1 MDHGL
6 PGCIVYG
13 PSSPVRDSTYVHHN
27 EVMMPVTTLI
37 HSGKIIDGTGNPWFY
52 GDVGLHNGKVSA
64 IEPPGTIPRDGV
76 GEVVDASG
84 HVVCPGFIDIQSHSI
99 IPLMRDGRCLSK
111 ITQGITTEI
120 MGEAW
125 TPAPKG
131 GDTAALSRVIPEDWN
146 ERARNW
152 NRFGNW
158 LEDMEEAGVS
168 PNVGSFLGAGTL
180 RSLAMGMRMGEPT
193 DNEMKEM
200 HRTMAES
207 MEDGAF
213 GPSYALIYPPD
224 TYTTTDEIVEI
235 CKTAA
240 KPGGVY
246 ITHIRSEA
254 DELLEALDEAIEI
267 GQRSGIP
274 VEIYHLKAVAEHNY
288 FKMHQVIERVDQ
300 VRAEG
305 LDVTADMYPYPASGT
320 GLSTVLPTWAAADGK
335 FFDNLR
341 DPETRAK
348 IASEV
353 RDLVGEI
360 PRRPDQI
367 APVAFRK
374 PENQQYI
381 GKRLSEIAEMRNQ
394 DWVEA
399 TIDLLLSEEQRI
411 FTIYHTMSEDN
422 VRLQLQ
428 LPWIKVSTDAGGV
441 DPEWA
446 APEGPL
452 HPRAYGTYTR
462 VLGRYVRDE
471 KLMPLEEAIQKMTSS
486 VANRLSLWDRGRLQP
501 GCWADVVVFD
511 PDTVADRS
519 TFDDT
524 HQLSVGIRDV
534 FVNGGRV
541 VENGEHTGATP
552 GAFVKGPGA

>member
-1 MDHGL
+1 
-6 PGCIVYG
+6 
-13 PSSPVRDSTYVHHN
+13 
-27 EVMMPVTTLI
+27 MPFQTLI
-37 HSGKIIDGTGNPWFY
+37 HSARVIDGLGNPWFY
-52 GDVGLHNGKVSA
+52 GDIALENGRIAA
-64 IEPPGTIPRDGV
+64 IEPTGTIPHAGIP
-76 GEVVDASG
+76 EVIDAKG

-131 GDTAALSRVIPEDWN
+131 GDTAALSRIIPDDWQ
-146 ERARNW
+146 ERSQTW
-152 NRFGNW
+152 DRFSDW
-158 LEDMEEAGVS
+158 LEATEEAGVS

-180 RSLAMGMRMGEPT
+180 RSLGMGMRMGAPT
-193 DNEMKEM
+193 ADEMKAM
-200 HRTMAES
+200 HRIMADA
-207 MEDGAF
+207 MDDGAF
-213 GPSYALIYPPD
+213 GPAYALIYPPD
-224 TYTTTDEIVEI
+224 TYAATDEIVDI

-240 KPGGVY
+240 KSGGVY

-254 DELLEALDEAIEI
+254 DELLEAADEAIDI
-267 GQRSGIP
+267 GRRSGIP

-288 FKMHQVIERVDQ
+288 PKMLQVIEHVETA
-300 VRAEG
+300 RAQG

-320 GLSTVLPTWAAADGK
+320 GLSTVLPTWTAADGK

-341 DPETRAK
+341 DPVIRKK
-348 IASEV
+348 IVDEV
-353 RDLVGEI
+353 KNQVGEI

-367 APVAFRK
+367 APVGFHK
-374 PENQQYI
+374 PENQQYV
-381 GKRLSEIAEMRNQ
+381 GKWLSEIAEMRNQ

-399 TIDLLLSEEQRI
+399 TIDLLLSENQRI
-411 FTIYHTMSEDN
+411 FTTYHTMSEDN

-446 APEGPL
+446 KPEGPL

-462 VLGRYVRDE
+462 VLGKYVRDE
-471 KLMPLEEAIQKMTSS
+471 KVLALEDAIRKMTSS
-486 VANRLSLWDRGRLQP
+486 VAARLSLWNRGRLQP
-501 GCWADVVVFD
+501 GCWADVVVFN
-511 PDTVADRS
+511 PDTVADRA
-519 TFDDT
+519 TFADS

-534 FVNGGRV
+534 WVNGGRV
-541 VENGEHTGATP
+541 LAEGKHTGATP
-552 GAFVKGPGA
+552 GVFVKGPGA